1 MILLR
6 IIMNVQPEKQKEVLQ
21 TLLSMAGPMKKEK
34 GCLSYSLAYDE
45 KDHNKLFLLEEWEN
59 REKLNHHLNSEIFS
73 VLLGIKS
80 LLCKPHGIHIDM
92 VQQVEGMNAVL
103 AVRSN
108 WQDGG

>member
-6 IIMNVQPEKQKEVLQ
+6 IIMNVRPEKQKEVLQ
-21 TLLSMAGPMKKEK
+21 TLLSMAGPMKKRK
-34 GCLSYSLAYDE
+34 GCLSYSLSFDK
-45 KDHNKLFLLEEWEN
+45 KDPNQLFLLEEWEN
-59 REKLNHHLNSEIFS
+59 REKLDRHLNSDIFS

-103 AVRSN
+103 AARG
-108 WQDGG
+108 DGHDGA